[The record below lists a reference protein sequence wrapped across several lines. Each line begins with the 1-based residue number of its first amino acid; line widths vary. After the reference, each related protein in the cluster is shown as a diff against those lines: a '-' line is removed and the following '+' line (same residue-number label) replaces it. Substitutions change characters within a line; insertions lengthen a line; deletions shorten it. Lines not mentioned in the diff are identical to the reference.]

1 MGDGIPVPLVR
12 ANQAFIILTA
22 VLSFAFQFRAGAL
35 IGLAV
40 LLLPLLFGPRAHLVF
55 RLARPLVA
63 RRLADAEREDPHV
76 QRFNQ
81 SLAALF
87 FAVGAAGLYIL
98 DPVWPRWG
106 AVVGWGA
113 LLAVAAVAFIA
124 TRGFCLGC
132 TIYYQLVRR
141 GWIRR
146 PGSTPVA

>member
-35 IGLAV
+35 IGLAL